1 MEKRTILAIVL
12 SLAVLLGFQYFF
24 PPAQPPKP
32 AQSQVDSKSSAP
44 AATPEKQT
52 PATGSSAVETA
63 AESAAPAAAEPP
75 APVVEEGE
83 LVVVQTPLY
92 RAEFD
97 TIGGRLKA
105 FYLKHYKT
113 ENKPGSP
120 ELNLVTPIGASAPR
134 PLTGAVKLEG
144 RWQSDA
150 ALHFQPAARALE
162 VNENEKTLDFEAAL
176 GDGRTLVK
184 RFSFKPGS
192 YVIGISYAVTA
203 ANGGA
208 PALEGVRVNWSHSSK
223 GQKKS
228 RYVYN
233 GVIGYVNDKLF
244 KPGKKDKEIARQE
257 IAGQIKWFGYTSKYF
272 ISALLIP
279 ENGKFAATR
288 GIIKRDTTNDGDL
301 TVTFEVDG
309 SRQLRAYV
317 GPKEGNRL
325 QALGLNLEASIEYG
339 WFGVIARP
347 LVWLLHFL
355 YQYVHNYGIAIIILT
370 ILIKLAF
377 YPLSQKSYKS
387 MSQMKKVQPK
397 LAKLKEKYKDDKAR
411 LNKEMMDLYRTH
423 KVNPFGGCLPMV
435 VQIPVF
441 FALYRALMVA
451 IELRHA
457 PFFFWIT
464 DLSAKDPYYITPLI
478 MGATMFLQQKMTPTA
493 GGDAMQAKLMLFMP
507 IIFTFMFLN
516 FPSGLV
522 LYWLVNN
529 ILSIGQQYLVM
540 RQVESA

>member
-24 PPAQPPKP
+24 PPAHPPQK
-32 AQSQVDSKSSAP
+32 AP
-44 AATPEKQT
+44 AKVSAQTASETATIPAGDKA
-52 PATGSSAVETA
+52 ATGSE
-63 AESAAPAAAEPP
+63 AEPP
-75 APVVEEGE
+75 APAAEPAKTPVPVVEEGE

-97 TIGGRLKA
+97 TVGGRLKA

-120 ELNLVTPIGASAPR
+120 ELNLVTVTKTGPW

-144 RWQSDA
+144 RWQPDER
-150 ALHFQPAARALE
+150 LHFKPAARALE
-162 VNENEKTLDFEAAL
+162 VEEAGKELVFEAPL
-176 GDGRTLVK
+176 GAGRTLLK
-184 RFSFKPGS
+184 KFNFQPGS
-192 YVIGISYAVTA
+192 YVIGITYEVLAET
-203 ANGGA
+203 GPA
-208 PALEGVRVNWSHSSK
+208 PALEGVRVNWVHSSK

-257 IAGQIKWFGYTSKYF
+257 IAGQINWFGYTSKYF

-279 ENGKFAATR
+279 ENGKFTATR
-288 GIIKRDTTNDGDL
+288 GIINRDGSADDGNL

-309 SRQLRAYV
+309 SNRLRAYI
-317 GPKEGNRL
+317 GPKEGDRL
-325 QALGLNLEASIEYG
+325 QALGLKLEASIEYG
-339 WFGVIARP
+339 WFGIIARP

-370 ILIKLAF
+370 ILIKLVF

-464 DLSAKDPYYITPLI
+464 DLSAKDPYYVTPLI

-540 RQVESA
+540 RQVEPAK

>member
-24 PPAQPPKP
+24 PPAQPPQK
-32 AQSQVDSKSSAP
+32 AASSVSRSTADKKAP
-44 AATPEKQT
+44 AKT
-52 PATGSSAVETA
+52 TA
-63 AESAAPAAAEPP
+63 ASPAPEAAAPAAEKAAAP

-97 TIGGRLKA
+97 TVGGRLKA

-120 ELNLVTPIGASAPR
+120 ELNLVTVTGSGPW
-134 PLTGAVKLEG
+134 PLTGAVKFEG
-144 RWQSDA
+144 RWQADA
-150 ALHFQPAARALE
+150 GLHFKSPARALE
-162 VNENEKTLDFEAAL
+162 VDGGEKTLVFKASL
-176 GDGRTLVK
+176 GAGKTLIK
-184 RFSFKPGS
+184 ELHFNPQS
-192 YVIGISYAVTA
+192 YVVGISYAVSSED
-203 ANGGA
+203 GSA
-208 PALEGVRVNWSHSSK
+208 PAVEGVRVNWVHSSK

-257 IAGQIKWFGYTSKYF
+257 IAGQISWFGYTSKYF
-272 ISALLIP
+272 ISALLVP
-279 ENGKFAATR
+279 EKGQPTATR
-288 GIIKRDTTNDGDL
+288 GIINRSGDDNL

-309 SRQLRAYV
+309 SRQLRAYI

-325 QALGLNLEASIEYG
+325 QALGLKLEASIEYG

-370 ILIKLAF
+370 ILIKLVF

-387 MSQMKKVQPK
+387 MSKMKEVQPK
-397 LAKLKEKYKDDKAR
+397 LAKLKEKFKDDKAR

-464 DLSAKDPYYITPLI
+464 DLSAKDPYYVTPLI

-540 RQVESA
+540 RQVETAK

>member
-24 PPAQPPKP
+24 PPAHPPQKKVAAQVGSKVQPTTAP
-32 AQSQVDSKSSAP
+32 AGSEKTAP
-44 AATPEKQT
+44 AATATE
-52 PATGSSAVETA
+52 PASTSA
-63 AESAAPAAAEPP
+63 SAAVP

-83 LVVVQTPLY
+83 RVVVQTPLY

-113 ENKPGSP
+113 ENQPGSP
-120 ELNLVTPIGASAPR
+120 ELNLVTVTGAGPW
-134 PLTGAVKLEG
+134 PLTGAVQVEG
-144 RWQSDA
+144 RWQPDA
-150 ALHFQPAARALE
+150 GLHFQPATRALE
-162 VNENEKTLDFEAAL
+162 VDQAEKSLVFEAPL
-176 GDGRTLVK
+176 KEGRTLVK
-184 RFSFKPGS
+184 TLHFNPDS
-192 YVIGISYAVTA
+192 YVIGVSYTVT
-203 ANGGA
+203 GEKGA
-208 PALEGVRVNWSHSSK
+208 LLDVAGVRLNWTHSSK

-257 IAGQIKWFGYTSKYF
+257 IAGQISWFGYTSKYF

-279 ENGKFAATR
+279 EKEKPTATR
-288 GIIKRDTTNDGDL
+288 GIITRSGSDNGNL
-301 TVTFEVDG
+301 IVTFEVDG
-309 SRQLRAYV
+309 SRQLRAYI

-325 QALGLNLEASIEYG
+325 QALGLHLEASIEYG

-370 ILIKLAF
+370 ILIKLVF

-387 MSQMKKVQPK
+387 MSKMKEVQPK
-397 LAKLKEKYKDDKAR
+397 LAKLKEKFKDDKAR

-464 DLSAKDPYYITPLI
+464 DLSAKDPYYVTPLI

-540 RQVESA
+540 RQVETAK